1 VSQENVEV
9 VQRAIEAATRRPPD
23 WATVNALFAPDHEY
37 VSLTNWVARE
47 NQHTGVEG
55 WRKWVARIEEI
66 GTWSAEFYDYRVG
79 SDGRVVVLGLFWLTG
94 EQSGAQ
100 AEQRIG
106 LVVNVSNGMVT
117 RTEAFPEWETALK
130 VVGLEE

>member
-1 VSQENVEV
+1 
-9 VQRAIEAATRRPPD
+9 
-23 WATVNALFAPDHEY
+23 
-37 VSLTNWVARE
+37 
-47 NQHTGVEG
+47 
-55 WRKWVARIEEI
+55 
-66 GTWSAEFYDYRVG
+66 
-79 SDGRVVVLGLFWLTG
+79 VLGLFWLTG

-130 VVGLEE
+130 AVGLEE